1 MGGVGKGT
9 TRQITGIVR
18 GRHERDARH
27 LYVVVVRLIKS
38 AVREMLNVF
47 IMYLL
52 SVRVLMKV
60 RSLSY
65 LSNNKSIVHI
75 TCRCVYLCTCGSHQ
89 GERGSVQ
96 AIPRGLVVLLG
107 SGGSSSGS
115 SSNSGY

>member
-9 TRQITGIVR
+9 TRQITGIVL
-18 GRHERDARH
+18 GRHGRDARH
-27 LYVVVVRLIKS
+27 RKVLYVVVGRLIKS

-52 SVRVLMKV
+52 SVRMLMKV
-60 RSLSY
+60 KSLSY

-115 SSNSGY
+115 GY